1 MAEIKN
7 TFLRSKMNQDL
18 DDRLIP
24 KGEYRRAVNV
34 SIGKSEDSD
43 VGALENIIGNNK
55 AADSKPYSDSF
66 DIIGYYSD
74 DTNNRIITFVTNYT
88 DSYADGH
95 STHASV
101 ANEGRAASGQEVFD
115 CHICVFSKADN
126 SYKKIV
132 TGDFL
137 NFSKSDSVLGVSLIE
152 DLLFFTD
159 NRNQPR
165 KINMSKAF
173 SDINYYKEEHN
184 ISVAKYSPVDP
195 ISLIKVAKHKVSV
208 DNTADRKQMT
218 FATASEISDV
228 EVGMTAIGTSSTST
242 AAIVGLEAA
251 DFVTVESIGGTGGNV
266 VTTRKQSAGD
276 PSFSL
281 VAGDEVTFLK
291 STMSNEENNDDW
303 PGDPKFMEEK
313 FIRFSYRFKF
323 DDGEYSLMAPFTQT
337 VFVPKQK
344 GYFFS
349 GDEDSA
355 FRSTIVD
362 FMKNEINNVK
372 LIISLPSEG
381 ENIKSDYKIS
391 NVEILYKESDEAI
404 VKVLESVSSSD
415 IESFFPETNQYVYDY
430 QSRKPF
436 INLTEADVTRV
447 YDKTPVKAF
456 AQEATGNRVMYAN
469 FYDKH
474 TPPKNIDYNVGVF
487 EKPTATD
494 YSFIEYPNHTAKQ
507 NRNYQVGFVLADK
520 FGRQSPVIL
529 SPIET
534 TPSSSLIGGSTIY
547 HSYPN
552 SNNSVKDWFGDQ
564 IQLRVNKV
572 ISSGIEGGQPNI
584 INGEPGLYAIP
595 IKGSGTGDGFAVAT
609 ASFTDATQT
618 ALQYTME
625 TLNPEGTGP
634 NKNTNQPTVG
644 SYLRGLNRDYVKVT
658 GKTGSGTGVI
668 VTADGAISDVY
679 LKKTYLPI
687 TEHDLKFA
695 FKINPT
701 GWYSYKVVV
710 KQQEQDYYNCYL
722 PGILNGYPIHS
733 GSGNSPYPA
742 SENGKTAHTVLLNDN
757 INKIPRDL
765 VEVGPEQ
772 KQYRSSVELYGRVEN
787 FYQAGSPSITSN
799 RQYFPARKS
808 DFATTIADADDLDMP
823 YDVLHAGSQEN
834 FYQGNTNPLI
844 ARIST
849 LSGAI
854 GTTTGA
860 MIPLLAVYETS
871 PQASLLDIFWETTTT
886 GLISDLNSNILGG
899 YEGPT
904 SLSATNF
911 QFNENQIKI
920 SGTSSVT
927 GDANSPYITDYFWP
941 LTFEGE
947 EVTDTGLNSAALGQL
962 GSYIGP
968 SFSVTNANDVDV
980 TSSFFIEQDA
990 TSTSSTFGAYRVKLM
1005 NYLYFGSDPLLRQF
1019 TFRLSVFL
1027 NDGVWSPEFTFQ
1039 GSMENTSPYL
1049 YQTSNN
1055 APIFPGSLEDISI
1068 SAGFAYT
1075 HLNVRLN
1082 NVASIAPGLLSNGI
1096 NINAQ
1101 ANTKLQ
1107 EVGIYMTQAP
1117 KKRKS
1122 TDNNMFIGVQS
1133 SGESNSALQMISRH
1147 DSTNASENG
1156 GVDVGEYN
1164 YAFEVKDALSALG
1177 TAGASG
1183 LANNGEVETADTDK
1197 ITYNQKIRII
1207 PQAIQPG
1214 SKTPCIVKGV
1224 NGALDPTPAFRQ
1236 IGSVSS
1242 FNNNTQRRTFQW
1254 YIGGSSQPTR
1264 PSNADTFSGPDDPND
1279 PNNPSPTDWGATRLG
1294 TIPFQGVSNSQG
1306 GGTSGAIQ
1314 LDLMLEAR
1322 SPYPYSG
1329 LPYSTA
1335 EWTIWY
1341 RPNATATWGAAM
1353 DTNNRTFSGTNA
1365 AMNSYADPGTTAST
1379 NISSTNAVLAFD
1391 RKGEYFIQAYIG
1403 SFRNSQ
1409 GKVWVNV
1416 NDANY
1421 PTCVPC
1427 FGKNLIDDATSSE
1440 QNVGWFKHLYSGAT
1454 DSTAHCGTTIAEV
1467 GYGRTP
1473 YTSILTQ
1480 LYEDTDFDSFLTKS
1494 NGKRVYQ
1501 YDPGS
1506 GFATLTS
1513 SQIAVIGGVNSKR
1526 QAKFKS
1532 MTQVSTT
1539 VNGLVDANGYKTNKF
1554 FIDTSSSGLL
1564 NFSSQGPT
1572 GTISGTATRVSCQT
1586 NTFNT
1591 VFQKYDFEHYSYS

>member
-55 AADSKPYSDSF
+55 ASDSKPYSDTF

-74 DTNNRIITFVTNYT
+74 NTNNRIITFVTNYT
-88 DSYADGH
+88 DSYVDGH

-101 ANEGRAASGQEVFD
+101 ANEGRAASGEELFD

-165 KINMSKAF
+165 KINISKAF
-173 SDINYYKEEHN
+173 GDINYYKEEHN

-195 ISLIKVAKHKVSV
+195 ISLVKVAKHKVSIA
-208 DNTADRKQMT
+208 NTADRKQMT
-218 FATASEISDV
+218 FLTASELSDV

-251 DFVTVESIGGTGGNV
+251 DFVTVESIVGNV
-266 VTTRKQSAGD
+266 VTTKKQSAGD
-276 PSFSL
+276 PSFNL

-344 GYFFS
+344 GYFFN

-391 NVEILYKESDEAI
+391 NVEILYKESDESI

-447 YDKTPVKAF
+447 YDKTPVRAL

-469 FYDKH
+469 FYDKY

-487 EKPTATD
+487 EKLTATD

-552 SNNSVKDWFGDQ
+552 SNNSVKEWFGDQ

-595 IKGSGTGDGFAVAT
+595 IKSSGTGDGFAVAT

-618 ALQYTME
+618 QFQYTIE
-625 TLNPEGTGP
+625 TLNPAGDGP
-634 NKNTNQPTVG
+634 NKNTNYPTVG

-658 GKTGSGTGVI
+658 GISGSGGGVI
-668 VTADGAISDVY
+668 VIADGAISDIY
-679 LKKTYLPI
+679 LKKTYLPA

-695 FKINPT
+695 FKINSI

-722 PGILNGYPIHS
+722 PGILNGYPVAQS
-733 GSGNSPYPA
+733 GTPYPA
-742 SENGKTAHTVLLNDN
+742 SEDGKTAHAVLINDN

-787 FYQAGSPSITSN
+787 FYTAGSPSITSN

-808 DFATTIADADDLDMP
+808 DFATTIADADDLDMS
-823 YDVLHAGSQEN
+823 YATIHGSSAGN

-849 LSGAI
+849 LSGEI
-854 GTTTGA
+854 GTTTA
-860 MIPLLAVYETS
+860 QMIPLLAVYETS
-871 PQASLLDIFWETTTT
+871 PQTSLLDIFWETTTT

-904 SLSATNF
+904 SLSDTNF
-911 QFNENQIKI
+911 QFNENQIKV
-920 SGTSSVT
+920 SGTSSTT
-927 GDANSPYITDYFWP
+927 GDPNSPYITDYFWP

-947 EVTDTGLNSAALGQL
+947 EVTNTGGNSAAIGELS
-962 GSYIGP
+962 SYIGP
-968 SFSVTNANDVDV
+968 SFTVTNANDLDV
-980 TSSFFIEQDA
+980 TSSFFIEQDLTA
-990 TSTSSTFGAYRVKLM
+990 GSSTFGAYRVKLM
-1005 NYLYFGSDPLLRQF
+1005 NYLHFGSDPLLRQF

-1027 NDGVWSPEFTFQ
+1027 NEGAWSPEFTFQ
-1039 GSMENTSPYL
+1039 GSMENTSPYM
-1049 YQTSNN
+1049 YQSSNN
-1055 APIFPGSLEDISI
+1055 APIPSGSLEDISI
-1068 SAGFAYT
+1068 EAGFGYT
-1075 HLNVRLN
+1075 HINVRLN
-1082 NVASIAPGLLSNGI
+1082 NVAAIAPGLLSNGV
-1096 NINAQ
+1096 NINAPVD
-1101 ANTKLQ
+1101 TKLQ
-1107 EVGIYMTQAP
+1107 EVGVYMTEAP

-1122 TDNNMFIGVQS
+1122 SDNDMFIGVQS
-1133 SGESNSALQMISRH
+1133 SSGSNSALKMRSRH
-1147 DSTNASENG
+1147 TSTNASENG
-1156 GVDVGEYN
+1156 GVDVGEYD
-1164 YAFEVKDALSALG
+1164 YTFEIKDALSALG

-1183 LANNGEVETADTDK
+1183 LANNGEVGTPDTDT
-1197 ITYNQKIRII
+1197 ITYTQKIRIK
-1207 PQAIQPG
+1207 PQAIKAE
-1214 SKTPCIVKGV
+1214 SKTPGIVKAI
-1224 NGALDPTPAFRQ
+1224 NGTLDPTPAYRQ

-1242 FNNNTQRRTFQW
+1242 FNDSTERRTFQW
-1254 YIGGSSQPTR
+1254 YIGGDSQPSR
-1264 PSNADTFSGPDDPND
+1264 PSSADQFSGPDDPND
-1279 PNNPSPTDWGATRLG
+1279 SNNPSPTDWGPTRLG
-1294 TIPFQGVSNSQG
+1294 TIPFQGVSDSRG

-1314 LDLMLEAR
+1314 LDLMLESKA
-1322 SPYPYSG
+1322 PYPYNG

-1341 RPNATATWGAAM
+1341 RSNATATWGSAI
-1353 DTNNRTFSGTNA
+1353 DTNNRTFNGTNA

-1379 NISSTNAVLAFD
+1379 KVSSVNAVLAFD
-1391 RKGEYFIQAYIG
+1391 RKGEYFIQAKIG
-1403 SFRNSQ
+1403 SFLNSQ
-1409 GKVWVNV
+1409 GAVWVNV

-1440 QNVGWFKHLYSGAT
+1440 QNVGWFKHLYSAAT
-1454 DSTAHCGTTIAEV
+1454 DSSAHCATSVTEV

-1480 LYEDTDFDSFLTKS
+1480 LYADTDFDSFLTANS
-1494 NGKRVYQ
+1494 GKRAYQ
-1501 YDPGS
+1501 YDPGT

-1513 SQIAVIGGVNSKR
+1513 NQVAVIGGTNSRR

-1532 MTQVSTT
+1532 MSQVSTT
-1539 VNGLVDANGYKTNKF
+1539 VNGEVDANGYKTNKF

-1564 NFSSQGPT
+1564 NFSSNGPT
-1572 GTISGTATRVSCQT
+1572 GTVSGTATRLSCQT

-1591 VFQKYDFEHYSYS
+1591 VFQKYNFEHYSY